1 MKESRLGFLVD
12 GLFVYLSLL
21 LGLCTAVLVFCMCVF
36 VFEGKAE
43 GPRLGF
49 LATWWTLY
57 VGGSSRDEKAVA
69 MVIGDKGL
77 ESTVAPAS
85 IYLRQFIECLMF
97 NMVEVLINLR
107 HCPSEDLCVGARV
120 A

>member
-1 MKESRLGFLVD
+1 MGLLVD
-12 GLFVYLSLL
+12 GCL
-21 LGLCTAVLVFCMCVF
+21 CVF
-36 VFEGKAE
+36 AFIIGSLYRCPCAFVCVSVCLRGKLRGLVWVFW
-43 GPRLGF
+43 P
-49 LATWWTLY
+49 TWWTLY

-85 IYLRQFIECLMF
+85 IYLQQFIEFLMF
-97 NMVEVLINLR
+97 NMVEVLRL
-107 HCPSEDLCVGARV
+107 CPSKDLCVGARV

>member
-1 MKESRLGFLVD
+1 MKESRLAFLVD

-49 LATWWTLY
+49 LAD
-57 VGGSSRDEKAVA
+57 VGDGGR
-69 MVIGDKGL
+69 GW
-77 ESTVAPAS
+77 
-85 IYLRQFIECLMF
+85 R
-97 NMVEVLINLR
+97 
-107 HCPSEDLCVGARV
+107 
-120 A
+120 

>member
-1 MKESRLGFLVD
+1 MDSLCICLCYWVFLP
-12 GLFVYLSLL
+12 LSLRFVCVSL
-21 LGLCTAVLVFCMCVF
+21 CLRRKLRGLVWVFLPTWCTVD
-36 VFEGKAE
+36 
-43 GPRLGF
+43 
-49 LATWWTLY
+49 

-85 IYLRQFIECLMF
+85 IYLQQFIEFLMF
-97 NMVEVLINLR
+97 NIVEVLINLR

>member
-1 MKESRLGFLVD
+1 MDSLCICLCYWV
-12 GLFVYLSLL
+12 FVPLSM
-21 LGLCTAVLVFCMCVF
+21 CFCMCVF

-49 LATWWTLY
+49 LATWWTVD

-85 IYLRQFIECLMF
+85 IYLQQFIEFLMF
-97 NMVEVLINLR
+97 DMVEVLINL
-107 HCPSEDLCVGARV
+107 PF
-120 A
+120 

>member
-49 LATWWTLY
+49 LADVVD

-85 IYLRQFIECLMF
+85 IYLQQFIEFLMF
-97 NMVEVLINLR
+97 NIVEVLINLR
-107 HCPSEDLCVGARV
+107 LCPS
-120 A
+120 

>member
-1 MKESRLGFLVD
+1 MGV
-12 GLFVYLSLL
+12 FVYFSLL
-21 LGLCTAVLVFCMCVF
+21 LVF
-36 VFEGKAE
+36 VPLFMCFFMRVSLCLRGKLR
-43 GPRLGF
+43 GLVWVFWPM
-49 LATWWTLY
+49 WWTRVD
-57 VGGSSRDEKAVA
+57 VGGSSRVEKAVA

-85 IYLRQFIECLMF
+85 IYLRQFIEFLMF

-107 HCPSEDLCVGARV
+107 LCPSEDLCVGARV

>member
-1 MKESRLGFLVD
+1 MCVCVS
-12 GLFVYLSLL
+12 VYLRGKLR
-21 LGLCTAVLVFCMCVF
+21 VLVWVF
-36 VFEGKAE
+36 W
-43 GPRLGF
+43 P
-49 LATWWTLY
+49 TWWTLY

-85 IYLRQFIECLMF
+85 IYLQQFIEFLMF
-97 NMVEVLINLR
+97 NMVEVLRL
-107 HCPSEDLCVGARV
+107 CPSKDLCVGARV

>member
-1 MKESRLGFLVD
+1 MGFLVD
-12 GLFVYLSLL
+12 GCLCVFLFVI
-21 LGLCTAVLVFCMCVF
+21 GFCTAVHVFFYACVF

-49 LATWWTLY
+49 LATWWTVD
-57 VGGSSRDEKAVA
+57 VGGSGRDEKAVA

-85 IYLRQFIECLMF
+85 IYLQQFIEFLMF

-107 HCPSEDLCVGARV
+107 LCPSEDLCVGARV

>member
-1 MKESRLGFLVD
+1 MD
-12 GLFVYLSLL
+12 
-21 LGLCTAVLVFCMCVF
+21 
-36 VFEGKAE
+36 
-43 GPRLGF
+43 
-49 LATWWTLY
+49 

-85 IYLRQFIECLMF
+85 IYLQQFIEFLMF

-107 HCPSEDLCVGARV
+107 LCPSEDLCVGARV

>member
-1 MKESRLGFLVD
+1 MGV
-12 GLFVYLSLL
+12 FVYFSLL
-21 LGLCTAVLVFCMCVF
+21 LVF
-36 VFEGKAE
+36 VPLFMCFFMRVSLCLRGKLR
-43 GPRLGF
+43 GLVWVFWP
-49 LATWWTLY
+49 TWWTLD
-57 VGGSSRDEKAVA
+57 VGGSGRVEKAVA

-85 IYLRQFIECLMF
+85 IYLQQFIEFVMF
-97 NMVEVLINLR
+97 NIVDVLIDLR